1 MQIERSASTP
11 TPTPTPAHSPSA
23 LVPHGNGSAT
33 TPGIRSFATA
43 IGNEVAKGLIDLWRG
58 KVASFLELILFGLFF
73 LVIAFAAGHGAL
85 QGVQV
90 APLLVG
96 FVGYIFFHMQTNRL
110 FWGLLGEMQS
120 GTLEQMYLSPLPSW
134 LLTIGLQVASVVEA
148 SITALV
154 LYLFVR
160 LVAPVTIP
168 PRPAALLPLVLLVV
182 GSVGYSLILGGLTL
196 RFKGLVI
203 LKEMFQIVVLIFGGV
218 FVPLSRMPG
227 WMAAIA
233 RFLPLTPG
241 VEALR
246 QTLLAGASLA
256 TLASDGTLLWLVGSA
271 AIYLLLGIAIFRWCE
286 RVAKRQGTL
295 GQY

>member
-110 FWGLLGEMQS
+110 FWGLLGEIQS

-134 LLTIGLQVASVVEA
+134 VLLLGLAVASIVEA
-148 SITALV
+148 LITAVLMYLLIHLV
-154 LYLFVR
+154 VPVAIPLR
-160 LVAPVTIP
+160 LS
-168 PRPAALLPLVLLVV
+168 ALLPLILLVV
-182 GSVGYSLILGGLTL
+182 GSVGYSLMVGGLTL
-196 RFKGLVI
+196 RFKRLEI
-203 LKEMFQIVVLIFGGV
+203 LKELLQGLVFLFGGV
-218 FVPLSRMPG
+218 FVPLDHMPH
-227 WMAAIA
+227 WMAIIA
-233 RFLPLTPG
+233 RFLPITPG
-241 VEALR
+241 IAGLQ
-246 QTLLAGASLA
+246 QTLLAGSSLGV
-256 TLASDGTLLWLVGSA
+256 LASDGTIFWLVGNA
-271 AIYLLLGIAIFRWCE
+271 LAYLGLGIIIFRWCE
-286 RVAKRQGTL
+286 SMAKRLGTL
-295 GQY
+295 GHY